1 MTWGETLRDQL
12 DFYWAV
18 HLWPRLVGLTD
29 DEYWWEP
36 ADGAWTLRSDADGAL
51 QPESLPVE
59 PPVPPVTTIAWRI
72 AHVGR
77 DVLGKR
83 ARAFFGD
90 PSLPVGTLPTDDA
103 IMFDPRWWPEP
114 IPATADDALAFLEQA
129 YGLWRDGVTSLDDD
143 ALLQPLGPKGEHHAD
158 QSMAALLMHINREVI
173 AHGAEICLLRDL
185 YRAQRDGLDP
195 LVAGARRG
203 DADEVSRL
211 LDGGAAVPVSLLAET
226 AGLRRWD
233 VVRALV
239 EYGAAVDVGNP
250 SALHYAAAAGERAIV
265 ELLLDH
271 GADRELADAQFG
283 MTPAVWADHFGHGDV
298 SAHLRGRPLR

>member
-1 MTWGETLRDQL
+1 MPGRCGPTPTAPCSQS
-12 DFYWAV
+12 
-18 HLWPRLVGLTD
+18 
-29 DEYWWEP
+29 
-36 ADGAWTLRSDADGAL
+36 RSRWNRQA
-51 QPESLPVE
+51 
-59 PPVPPVTTIAWRI
+59 PVTTIAWRI
-72 AHVGR
+72 AHVG
-77 DVLGKR
+77 L
-83 ARAFFGD
+83 
-90 PSLPVGTLPTDDA
+90 
-103 IMFDPRWWPEP
+103 I
-114 IPATADDALAFLEQA
+114 
-129 YGLWRDGVTSLDDD
+129 
-143 ALLQPLGPKGEHHAD
+143 QPLGPKGEHHAD
-158 QSMAALLMHINREVI
+158 QSMAALVMHINREVI

-195 LVAGARRG
+195 MVAAARRG

-211 LDGGAAVPVSLLAET
+211 LDGGEAVPVSLLAET

-239 EYGAAVDVGNP
+239 EHGAAVDVGNP